1 MEVWVAIAISAAP
14 LSVGVPHP
22 VIAGFHLVY
31 RLKILKPYN
40 AALNPGWAGVA

>member
-1 MEVWVAIAISAAP
+1 MGVSVVMAISAAP

-31 RLKILKPYN
+31 RLKILKPI
-40 AALNPGWAGVA
+40 LV